1 MTLLASL
8 DDLAADLLKRARNIN
23 STIMADEI
31 AVQLDVFNS
40 VARFVAI
47 KNKINPDEAKEGSII
62 DGYKKE
68 IKGHHTGGLG
78 YGASSSDNES
88 NSGGGAAKTK
98 RTRSRAADYKER
110 AQPQQRIAGGF

>member
-68 IKGHHTGGLG
+68 IKGHHTGGFG
-78 YGASSSDNES
+78 YGVAPTTNEPGS
-88 NSGGGAAKTK
+88 SGGTAKAK
-98 RTRSRAADYKER
+98 RTRSRTSDYKER
-110 AQPQQRIAGGF
+110 TQPQ